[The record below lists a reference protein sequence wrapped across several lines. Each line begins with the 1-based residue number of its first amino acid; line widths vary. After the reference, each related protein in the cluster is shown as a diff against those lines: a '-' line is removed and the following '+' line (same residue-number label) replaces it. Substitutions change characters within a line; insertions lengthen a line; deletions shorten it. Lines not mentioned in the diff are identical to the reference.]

1 MRSTVFPFVG
11 TIRETGG
18 GSANPT
24 TPGQA
29 TTVDPSY
36 TGAQFHEE
44 YVGYM
49 EANAN
54 SQGQVQGDPTQAL
67 SYTVDVEKGADALF
81 TCMTQPE
88 TVLNLES
95 Q

>member
-1 MRSTVFPFVG
+1 
-11 TIRETGG
+11 
-18 GSANPT
+18 
-24 TPGQA
+24 
-29 TTVDPSY
+29 
-36 TGAQFHEE
+36 
-44 YVGYM
+44 M